1 MEYCSDF
8 AIQSPQLQ
16 TLGFPVDRPSKP
28 EEMVRQRRRQQR
40 SIDTRDRIIEA
51 AALEFAEHGY
61 EGASTRNVAIQAGVQ
76 HPLVVYH
83 FKSKEGLWR
92 AVLTSFNERFVDMYR
107 SRLEGLR
114 GVDAST
120 KLRLILE
127 DFIRF
132 SAENP
137 AFHWLMSHEA
147 SKGGRRMNWLVDEYV
162 RHFFKEITDLI
173 RAAQKAGRF
182 VEGEPHHL
190 LYIFVG
196 AVTHLFM
203 LGAEVKKVSGRSP
216 SSTAYVE
223 EHVKLC
229 LGLFLREPGEPQAH
243 SPSTAD

>member
-1 MEYCSDF
+1 M
-8 AIQSPQLQ
+8 
-16 TLGFPVDRPSKP
+16 DRPSKP
-28 EEMVRQRRRQQR
+28 EQMVRQRRRQQR
-40 SIDTRDRIIEA
+40 SIDTRERIIEA
-51 AALEFAEHGY
+51 AAQEFAEHGF
-61 EGASTRNVAIQAGVQ
+61 EGASTRNVATQAGVQ

-92 AVLTSFNERFVDMYR
+92 AVLTSLNERFGNMYR

-114 GVDAST
+114 GVDAPT

-137 AFHWLMSHEA
+137 VFHWLMSHEA

-162 RHFFKEITDLI
+162 RHFFKEITELI
-173 RAAQKAGRF
+173 RAAQKAGHF
-182 VEGEPHHL
+182 VDGDPAHL

-203 LGAEVKKVSGRSP
+203 LAAEVKKVSGKSP
-216 SSTAYVE
+216 SSQAYVE

-229 LGLFLREPGEPQAH
+229 LGLFFRSPGASQAQ
-243 SPSTAD
+243 PPGAD